1 MKSKILSGMEILAK
15 NSKKLC
21 LRYKDKIVDVVLFGS
36 MAKNKFKPRDTDIA
50 VILKDTNESE
60 ILDLRE
66 KFGKYFGKEIHLNL
80 IIIGTIFGNPL
91 FKTFV
96 DEGIS
101 LIDDRP
107 LYQKLG
113 YESGAIFSINLTK
126 LEKNR
131 KVLFSYALH
140 GKKDTGGI
148 LKSTNGKEI
157 GRAVVFIP
165 VKFIGEFKEFL
176 ENWNV
181 DFYM

>member
-1 MKSKILSGMEILAK
+1 MEILAK

-36 MAKNKFKPRDTDIA
+36 MAKNKFKPRDIDIA

-66 KFGKYFGKEIHLNL
+66 KFDKYFDKEIHLNL
-80 IIIGTIFGNPL
+80 VIIGTIFGNPL
-91 FKTFV
+91 FKTLV

-101 LIDDRP
+101 LIDSKP
-107 LYQKLG
+107 VYQKLG
-113 YESGAIFSINLTK
+113 YESGAIFSLNLTK
-126 LEKNR
+126 LEKSK

-140 GKKDTGGI
+140 GKKDREGI

-181 DFYM
+181 DFYMMKILKS